1 MFILQGSARPAALEV
16 SNHLWQVS
24 YFPMSTECNFGCC
37 KFAFFKATM
46 NLDGRFVLSV
56 PGRLFLSSFS
66 DSTFSIIG
74 TLLSTVARGWLTFT
88 VFPLI
93 DIWIFFSPFPFCF
106 IKKPS
111 SLLKTGAT
119 FFTIGIFIMF
129 WWLTVTVFPFFEL
142 WIFFK
147 TFSFLFYLKAFP
159 TFDKGSNHLHYRY
172 NHYVFPAVVVHKNLY
187 LRHRHYWL
195 LFNMILFL
203 LLQIFVLPAL
213 IDIFNCCLL
222 KCHVCPSC
230 CYPGRIYNFRQVRFW
245 KLTIFKSTKY
255 MFLLI

>member
-1 MFILQGSARPAALEV
+1 
-16 SNHLWQVS
+16 
-24 YFPMSTECNFGCC
+24 MSTKCNFGCC

-46 NLDGRFVLSV
+46 NLDGRFVLWL

-66 DSTFSIIG
+66 DSTFSRIG

-93 DIWIFFSPFPFCF
+93 D
-106 IKKPS
+106 
-111 SLLKTGAT
+111 
-119 FFTIGIFIMF
+119 
-129 WWLTVTVFPFFEL
+129 L

-147 TFSFLFYLKAFP
+147 TFSFLLYQKTFP
-159 TFDKGSNHLHYRY
+159 TFDKGSHHLHYRY